1 MGVSIS
7 CAVWDPGYSGRGESL
22 MTVLNPHG
30 VTIAQG
36 ARVAQLVFIRL
47 ESKPTKLY
55 QGAYQGEN
63 L

>member
-1 MGVSIS
+1 
-7 CAVWDPGYSGRGESL
+7 

-36 ARVAQLVFIRL
+36 ARIAQLVFIRL
-47 ESKPTKLY
+47 ESPPASLY
-55 QGAYQGEN
+55 RGSYQGEN